1 MHMVSV
7 TLECVLV
14 PQVHILK
21 AGAEWNLSADQA
33 LETPPIW
40 MISELGQ
47 DWDQLSLF
55 VTKQGDHMYV
65 VPSAHAQIN
74 LPLKWSNLENF
85 TTQNSNSKQTKASS
99 KDSIIYCCLN
109 ESHPTKKMFPFNWHL
124 TCSILWKEFFMCA
137 FFLWF
142 WIVF

>member
-7 TLECVLV
+7 TLECVLF
-14 PQVHILK
+14 PQVTHTQSWCWVELL
-21 AGAEWNLSADQA
+21 NVDQA

-40 MISELGQ
+40 TISKLGQ

-74 LPLKWSNLENF
+74 LPLKWSNLGNF
-85 TTQNSNSKQTKASS
+85 ITQNSNSKQTKASS
-99 KDSIIYCCLN
+99 KDPIIYCCLN
-109 ESHPTKKMFPFNWHL
+109 ESHPTKKNVSF
-124 TCSILWKEFFMCA
+124 
-137 FFLWF
+137 
-142 WIVF
+142 